1 MQVVKLKCL
10 YDYRCKFFRVEYRG
24 AHGTKVGLQK
34 RHVHLRSIGL
44 YYTSGVIRVYHSRN
58 RACKNIIVILYTHL
72 QYCPPCV
79 IFIYKGLYFYNRP
92 KVVNSMVSARIVRIS
107 SFFSKICSIIVHYCI
122 LTTHRFF
129 YCHTKYIS
137 QIYIQKVHKIIMF
150 VRFFYFMF
158 SVSFFL
164 SLFFLLSDEI
174 LILSLPVTILKSRFT

>member
-1 MQVVKLKCL
+1 MHTVQRWGCRKDTFIFVPSGCITLRESFVFIIHVIVLVKISSS
-10 YDYRCKFFRVEYRG
+10 FFTR
-24 AHGTKVGLQK
+24 
-34 RHVHLRSIGL
+34 I
-44 YYTSGVIRVYHSRN
+44 
-58 RACKNIIVILYTHL
+58 CNIVRPVLFLFIKD
-72 QYCPPCV
+72 C
-79 IFIYKGLYFYNRP
+79 IFITDQRSLTRWFP
-92 KVVNSMVSARIVRIS
+92 QESCVFPL
-107 SFFSKICSIIVHYCI
+107 FFSKICSIIVHYCI